1 MLPSSR
7 LVHLGF
13 DLGVSIFCF
22 TGFCFAWGV
31 EC

>member
-7 LVHLGF
+7 LVHLDL
-13 DLGVSIFCF
+13 DLGVSILFHWVLFCF
-22 TGFCFAWGV
+22 GI